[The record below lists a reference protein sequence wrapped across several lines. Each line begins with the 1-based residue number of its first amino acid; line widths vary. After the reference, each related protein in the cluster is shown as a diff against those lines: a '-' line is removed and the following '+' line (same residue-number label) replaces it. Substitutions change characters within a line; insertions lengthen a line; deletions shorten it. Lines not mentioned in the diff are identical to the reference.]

1 MEHSECARMHHSNNK
16 KNRGSMPLDPPNL
29 NPHRYTWYVIF
40 AVKKESLHSFFYISL
55 ASGAIAPQ
63 TPLVKCECIIF
74 VLTGASGLILKK
86 NMAENLDC

>member
-1 MEHSECARMHHSNNK
+1 MPECTILIIK
-16 KNRGSMPLDPPNL
+16 KNRGSMPPDPPNL

-40 AVKKESLHSFFYISL
+40 AVKKGEPPFFFFYISL

-86 NMAENLDC
+86 TMAENLDC